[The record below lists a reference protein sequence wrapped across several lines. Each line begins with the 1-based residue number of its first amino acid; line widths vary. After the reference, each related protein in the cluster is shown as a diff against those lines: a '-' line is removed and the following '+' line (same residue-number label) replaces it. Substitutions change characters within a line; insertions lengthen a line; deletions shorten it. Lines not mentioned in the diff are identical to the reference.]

1 MHTGVL
7 FHFSTL
13 CPHRCAL
20 CDLTP
25 FQYTTP
31 EMEIT
36 RREFIQLTVSLAFA
50 SLSGR
55 TGADETAALPL
66 NGAGEIL
73 SDVVYQ
79 LFPHER
85 LNKDVYEQ
93 VTEQLSGRISQ
104 SGELAA
110 MLDNTMEILSGN
122 SHEKWSA
129 LPEWEKTLALEKIQH
144 TPFFQFVLNE
154 TLGGVYRHPLTWEL
168 LGYEGS
174 SLEFGGY
181 IDRGFNDIDWLPE

>member
-1 MHTGVL
+1 M
-7 FHFSTL
+7 
-13 CPHRCAL
+13 
-20 CDLTP
+20 
-25 FQYTTP
+25 TT
-31 EMEIT
+31 T
-36 RREFIQLTVSLAFA
+36 RREFLQLSVNLALV
-50 SLSGR
+50 SLSGHSV
-55 TGADETAALPL
+55 ADGTPGLH
-66 NGAGEIL
+66 GRKVL

-85 LNKDVYEQ
+85 LNRDVYTQ

-104 SGELAA
+104 SAELTAMMDSALEILAGNTGEKWLELA
-110 MLDNTMEILSGN
+110 ER
-122 SHEKWSA
+122 
-129 LPEWEKTLALEKIQH
+129 EKTASLEKIQH

-181 IDRGFNDIDWLPE
+181 INRGFNDIDWLPD

>member
-1 MHTGVL
+1 MDI
-7 FHFSTL
+7 
-13 CPHRCAL
+13 A
-20 CDLTP
+20 
-25 FQYTTP
+25 
-31 EMEIT
+31 
-36 RREFIQLTVSLAFA
+36 RREFIRLTAGLALA
-50 SLSGR
+50 SLGGR
-55 TGADETAALPL
+55 AGSDETAAPPL
-66 NGAGEIL
+66 NGGGKIL
-73 SDVVYQ
+73 PDVVYQ

-85 LNKDVYEQ
+85 LDKDVYEQ
-93 VTEQLSGRISQ
+93 VAEQLGERISR

-110 MLDNTMEILSGN
+110 MLDDAMGVLSGD
-122 SHEKWSA
+122 SPGEWFV
-129 LPEWEKTLALEKIQH
+129 LPEREKTLALEKIQR